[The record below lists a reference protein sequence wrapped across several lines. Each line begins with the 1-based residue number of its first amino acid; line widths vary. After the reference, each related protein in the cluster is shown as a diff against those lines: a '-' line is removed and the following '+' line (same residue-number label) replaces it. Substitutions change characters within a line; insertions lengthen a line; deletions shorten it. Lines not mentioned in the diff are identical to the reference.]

1 MDKSIDMGINKTRV
15 ILDTNFL
22 MIPGQNKIDVFEEIK
37 HLMTTPYQLC
47 IFKETVDELEK
58 IAKGGTRDKI
68 NAKVAIK
75 LIKQKNLKTLK
86 NSSTEVSHVD
96 DIILGNITDS
106 DIVCTQDKALKRLL
120 RHKFPKIKI
129 ITLNRKLIMR

>member
-1 MDKSIDMGINKTRV
+1 MDKGLNKTRV

-22 MIPGQNKIDVFEEIK
+22 MIPVQHKIDIFEEIK
-37 HLMTTPYQLC
+37 RLMTVPYQLC
-47 IFKETVDELEK
+47 IFRETIAELEK
-58 IAKGGTRDKI
+58 LAAGKGRDSST
-68 NAKVAIK
+68 AKVALK

-86 NSSTEVSHVD
+86 NSFRENSHVD
-96 DIILGNITDS
+96 DVILSNITDS